1 MTALAHNI
9 ADPAGPAT
17 TQLAALRPRTPQEA
31 VKIRG
36 WQPPTA
42 EQIRILGFDRAWCLP
57 AGARAGAMSHRPWG
71 PRDTYRGHDGWC
83 RAGEL
88 DPNGR
93 RVRAAAAAPR
103 PALEQRMAELE
114 QRLALETS
122 ARVAAEA
129 AAASATRCMVQGAG
143 CALVHAKFHT
153 V

>member
-42 EQIRILGFDRAWCLP
+42 EQIRVLGFDRAWVLP
-57 AGARAGAMSHRPWG
+57 AEARAGAMSHRPWG

-88 DPNGR
+88 DPKGR
-93 RVRAAAAAPR
+93 RVRAAAAAPQT
-103 PALEQRMAELE
+103 AHVIVLE

-143 CALVHAKFHT
+143 CALLHAKFNSS